1 MTNPIRR
8 QIQEHPA
15 CDTHRPRP
23 HAEGFLRRSGREV
36 ECTPLLRVQVR
47 IRASGVRIPPSPPG
61 FVVAEGFQKGVWVL
75 PQFLPQFCQRESPE
89 GHPPRDFFRAFS
101 LALVEPGFNRSPR
114 TSDRP
119 VGRVGEVFRAD
130 RIERSECLRELGGS
144 KWIAEQIRKTMPEEK
159 R

>member
-1 MTNPIRR
+1 MHTPAKGAGPNKGLGGSNP
-8 QIQEHPA
+8 PFSA
-15 CDTHRPRP
+15 
-23 HAEGFLRRSGREV
+23 
-36 ECTPLLRVQVR
+36 R
-47 IRASGVRIPPSPPG
+47 IRCGRR
-61 FVVAEGFQKGVWVL
+61 L
-75 PQFLPQFCQRESPE
+75 PE
-89 GHPPRDFFRAFS
+89 GSLGFAPIFAPILSTRKPRGSSPRGFFRAFS
-101 LALVEPGFNRSPR
+101 LALVEPGFIRSPR

>member
-1 MTNPIRR
+1 M
-8 QIQEHPA
+8 
-15 CDTHRPRP
+15 
-23 HAEGFLRRSGREV
+23 AEGFW
-36 ECTPLLRVQVR
+36 
-47 IRASGVRIPPSPPG
+47 
-61 FVVAEGFQKGVWVL
+61 KGAWVL
-75 PQFLPQFCQRESPE
+75 PQFLPQFCQEKA
-89 GHPPRDFFRAFS
+89 PRDDPRGFFRAFS

>member
-15 CDTHRPRP
+15 CDTHRPRS

-47 IRASGVRIPPSPPG
+47 IRASGVRIPPSPPR

-89 GHPPRDFFRAFS
+89 GHPPGAFFRAFS

-119 VGRVGEVFRAD
+119 VGRVGEAFRAD